1 MLVGFYQSKRKRGR
15 GVLLLPMR
23 RFDILLI
30 EDNAADVALTIAA
43 FRDALVDAQVHV
55 AEDVEEAMAFLQ
67 AVESVIRPDL
77 VILDLGLPKGDGFEV
92 LEAMKADPKLKTIPV
107 IVMTGSEREEDQV
120 RAYRLQI
127 AAYIVKPPDKDKYF
141 AAIRSIKELW
151 FHNVTPTPKENGTTA
166 S

>member
-1 MLVGFYQSKRKRGR
+1 
-15 GVLLLPMR
+15 MR

-30 EDNAADVALTIAA
+30 EDNTADVALTISA

-55 AEDVEEAMAFLQ
+55 AEDVEKAMAFLQ
-67 AVESVIRPDL
+67 AVECAIRPDL
-77 VILDLGLPKGDGFEV
+77 VILDLGLPMGDGFEV
-92 LEAMKADPKLKTIPV
+92 LEAMKADLELRTIPV
-107 IVMTGSEREEDQV
+107 IVLTGSEREEDQT

-151 FHNVTPTPKENGTTA
+151 FHNVTPAPKQDGAAT

>member
-1 MLVGFYQSKRKRGR
+1 
-15 GVLLLPMR
+15 MR

-55 AEDVEEAMAFLQ
+55 AEDVEKAMAFLQ
-67 AVESVIRPDL
+67 AVECAIRPDL

-92 LEAMKADPKLKTIPV
+92 LEAMKADPKLKTIPA
-107 IVMTGSEREEDQV
+107 IVMSGSDRSEDQT
-120 RAYRLQI
+120 RAYQLQ
-127 AAYIVKPPDKDKYF
+127 AVAYIVKPADKEKYF

-151 FHNVTPTPKENGTTA
+151 FHTITPA
-166 S
+166 